1 MGTIL
6 DSVNNLSEKLGVTA
20 REQTIKDQLDLC
32 VERLGGEGNSVDIA
46 ESANKFADKED
57 GTATFTTKTI
67 TENGTYDAT
76 DDGVSGY
83 SSVTVDVSGGVTLP
97 FMGMRLPQGL
107 TPGQGT
113 NTYGMCLLNPND
125 EGTVYTLDGLNGNPS
140 GPQYIIEPV
149 KRINCK
155 AVQYRP
161 GTNIYFTPD
170 QDFDGIYA
178 MIVADGEEG
187 TDYDTKLTLTGAT
200 ITPGDGMVYY
210 VSIDY
215 NGATSSVTVYKR
227 DAVDVMVPFPTS
239 E

>member
-83 SSVTVDVSGGVTLP
+83 SSVTVDVACGGVGFSHIKTLTIYNGSSITSCEILNSDDGVYEYTSSNANLQQDNITAFSP
-97 FMGMRLPQGL
+97 LKTFEYIM
-107 TPGQGT
+107 T
-113 NTYGMCLLNPND
+113 NNYSLFA
-125 EGTVYTLDGLNGNPS
+125 
-140 GPQYIIEPV
+140 I
-149 KRINCK
+149 
-155 AVQYRP
+155 A
-161 GTNIYFTPD
+161 FTPHSN
-170 QDFDGIYA
+170 FNSNTAFNILPAGSYA
-178 MIVADGEEG
+178 RSATIDSSS
-187 TDYDTKLTLTGAT
+187 DT
-200 ITPGDGMVYY
+200 ITPGDGQRY
-210 VSIDY
+210 VASLDVQ
-215 NGATSSVTVYKR
+215 GSGSSANFTVTIKKKTGNWINVI
-227 DAVDVMVPFPTS
+227 